1 MHFSPVVRNYW
12 PLIKST
18 EVQTCVLLFLFTL
31 VLLPLGLLTTALPKS
46 LELEAFLSTPGLG
59 FEAFLSMVGLAA
71 LELLLFLS
79 VGFDTFLSNGRALI
93 SLGFKLF
100 STLKFSYT
108 GAFGL
113 LLSLSA
119 DIIGDFLIFSWV
131 EDEVSERG
139 DFSETRAL
147 EAMVWAAYPL
157 TAAVRM
163 PVRVLRRPE
172 GKPRGVRMGEG
183 APSL

>member
-1 MHFSPVVRNYW
+1 M
-12 PLIKST
+12 
-18 EVQTCVLLFLFTL
+18 
-31 VLLPLGLLTTALPKS
+31 
-46 LELEAFLSTPGLG
+46 
-59 FEAFLSMVGLAA
+59 
-71 LELLLFLS
+71 
-79 VGFDTFLSNGRALI
+79 

-113 LLSLSA
+113 LLGLCA
-119 DIIGDFLIFSWV
+119 VIIGDFLIFSWV
-131 EDEVSERG
+131 EDEVSARG

-163 PVRVLRRPE
+163 PVKVLRRPE

>member
-1 MHFSPVVRNYW
+1 
-12 PLIKST
+12 
-18 EVQTCVLLFLFTL
+18 
-31 VLLPLGLLTTALPKS
+31 
-46 LELEAFLSTPGLG
+46 
-59 FEAFLSMVGLAA
+59 MVGFAA
-71 LELLLFLS
+71 FELLLFLS
-79 VGFDTFLSNGRALI
+79 LGYDTFLSNGRALI

-113 LLSLSA
+113 LLGLGA

-147 EAMVWAAYPL
+147 
-157 TAAVRM
+157 
-163 PVRVLRRPE
+163 
-172 GKPRGVRMGEG
+172 
-183 APSL
+183 